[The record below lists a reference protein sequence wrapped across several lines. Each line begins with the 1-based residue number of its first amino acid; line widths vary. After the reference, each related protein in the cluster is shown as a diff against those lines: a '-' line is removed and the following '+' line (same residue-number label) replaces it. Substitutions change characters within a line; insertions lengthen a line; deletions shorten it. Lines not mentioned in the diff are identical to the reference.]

1 MKRTALR
8 LAVLALAVTGC
19 TWAADDDETGRG
31 VARVS
36 LINGDVSV
44 RRGDSGDWVAA
55 AVNAPLV
62 VEDTVSTGPSS
73 RAEVQFDWANM
84 LRLAS
89 NAEVR
94 LAQLDYRRYLI
105 QIARGTVTFRVLRDS
120 EADVEL
126 STPSVSVRPVR
137 KGTYRITV
145 REDGES
151 EITVRSGE
159 AEVFTPRGSERLKSG
174 RTMMAR
180 GTASDPEFQIAR
192 EIPDDSWDDW
202 NVSRDRYLERA
213 QGYRYANRSV
223 YGIED
228 LDGYGSWDY
237 VAPYGYV
244 WAPRVAVGWS
254 PYYYGRWSWI
264 DWYGWSWVSYDPWGW
279 APYHYGR
286 WFWHGSRWCWW
297 PGGYGSRH
305 HWSPGLVAF
314 FGYGHGGSHFG
325 IGFGNVGWVPLAP
338 YEPYHRWYG
347 SGYYRG
353 YRNNTYIDNS
363 VTIVNNTN
371 IYNTYRNARVNNAV
385 TAVDASSFGRGN
397 GNLVR
402 VRSEELNRAGLV
414 KGVLPVAPGQESL
427 RVSNREVNRA
437 ALPREVNPG
446 RFYSRTAAPR
456 VDRVPFE
463 DQRRGMER
471 VAQRTF
477 GETAGRPAE
486 SVRAT
491 GGAVTDDAR
500 RGGAVRTPETVG
512 RPAESVRAT
521 GGAVTDDAR
530 RGGAVRTPE
539 GSIVRNPEQR
549 GNTGWRRIGESPAA
563 ETRGGATRTEGGV
576 RNTPSDVRRG
586 ETPAESGV
594 RSTPGEVRRGG
605 TPAESG
611 VRSTPSEVRRSGET
625 DRGGWRRFGEPGR
638 QSNTGG
644 EAAAPRVMDRTGGRN
659 DEVRIQGGN
668 RGEAVRSTPSE
679 VRGSDSERGSWR
691 RFENQ
696 RNEPQRMETPRS
708 ETPRDN
714 SSRYESFG
722 SRSPRAERNSEDR
735 SIRVSPPI
743 VRERETGRFDSGGFG
758 EPRRYE
764 APRTESPRMDTPRYE
779 SPRYESPR
787 MNAPR
792 YEAPRSESPR
802 MSAPRSEA
810 PRYEAPRMSAPRG
823 GGEMRAPQVSR
834 GNDGGGRSS
843 RGEGRGGRG
852 R

>member
-1 MKRTALR
+1 MKRTVLR
-8 LAVLALAVTGC
+8 LAVLAVALTGC
-19 TWAADDDETGRG
+19 TWAGDEDEAGRG

-62 VEDTVSTGPSS
+62 VQDSVVTGPSS

-84 LRLAS
+84 IRLAS
-89 NAEVR
+89 SAEVR

-159 AEVFTPRGSERLKSG
+159 AEIFTPRGSERLKSG
-174 RTMMAR
+174 HTMLAR
-180 GTASDPEFQIAR
+180 GTASDPEFQMAR

-202 NVSRDRYLERA
+202 NISRDRQLERA

-223 YGIED
+223 YGVED
-228 LDGYGSWDY
+228 LDAYGSWDY

-286 WFWHGSRWCWW
+286 WFWHQSRWCWW

-305 HWSPGLVAF
+305 YWSPGLVAF
-314 FGYGHGGSHFG
+314 VGFGHGVGV
-325 IGFGNVGWVPLAP
+325 GFSWGRVGWVPLAP

-402 VRSEELNRAGLV
+402 VRSDELNRAGLV
-414 KGVLPVAPGQESL
+414 KGVLPVAPDRESQ
-427 RVSNREVNRA
+427 RVTNREVNRA
-437 ALPREVNPG
+437 TLPRDVNEG
-446 RFYSRTAAPR
+446 RFYSRREVPK
-456 VDRVPFE
+456 VERVPFE
-463 DQRRGMER
+463 DQRRGMEQ
-471 VAQRTF
+471 VARRTF

-500 RGGAVRTPETVG
+500 RGGAVRTPE
-512 RPAESVRAT
+512 
-521 GGAVTDDAR
+521 
-530 RGGAVRTPE
+530 
-539 GSIVRNPEQR
+539 GSIVRSPEQR
-549 GNTGWRRIGESPAA
+549 GNAGWRRS
-563 ETRGGATRTEGGV
+563 
-576 RNTPSDVRRG
+576 G
-586 ETPAESGV
+586 ETPAAEARGGAAPAEGGV
-594 RSTPGEVRRGG
+594 RSTPGDVRRSG

-611 VRSTPSEVRRSGET
+611 VRNVPSEVRRSGTPAEGSVRNVPSEVRRSGEA

-638 QSNTGG
+638 QSGTGG
-644 EAAAPRVMDRTGGRN
+644 EGAAPRVTDRTSGRN
-659 DEVRIQGGN
+659 DEVRTQGGN
-668 RGEAVRSTPSE
+668 RGETVRSTPSE
-679 VRGSDSERGSWR
+679 ARGSDTERGSWR
-691 RFENQ
+691 RFESQ
-696 RNEPQRMETPRS
+696 RNEPTRTETPRA
-708 ETPRDN
+708 ETQRDN
-714 SSRYESFG
+714 SSRYESP
-722 SRSPRAERNSEDR
+722 RSESSRAERNSEGR
-735 SIRVSPPI
+735 SIRVNPPV
-743 VRERETGRFDSGGFG
+743 VRERETQRFDSGGFG

-823 GGEMRAPQVSR
+823 GGEARAPQVSR

-843 RGEGRGGRG
+843 RGESRSGGRG